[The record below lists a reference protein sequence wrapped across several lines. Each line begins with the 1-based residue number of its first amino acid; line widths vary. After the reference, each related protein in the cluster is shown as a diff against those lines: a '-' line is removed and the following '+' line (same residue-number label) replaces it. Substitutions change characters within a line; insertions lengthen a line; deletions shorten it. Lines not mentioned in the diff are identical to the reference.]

1 MPTIVSRSRGNNVDY
16 IDIRYMPRHIKDRN
30 GNKYE
35 LVLCVDGHGK
45 PSYTYRKMSWLSQLF
60 GK

>member
-1 MPTIVSRSRGNNVDY
+1 MPSKQNPQFV
-16 IDIRYMPRHIKDRN
+16 DIRYMPHHVLDRK

-35 LVLCVDGHGK
+35 LVLCVDSRGK

-60 GK
+60 GR